1 MTAFCR
7 SEGPLQVGRVSS
19 LMQEAATVS
28 NRSPAPRATN
38 PTINMAARPRI
49 RRRANWPDNLHEPRP
64 GYYTRRD
71 PRDGKTHIPGR
82 IDLALAIFEA
92 QEVNRRQS

>member
-1 MTAFCR
+1 
-7 SEGPLQVGRVSS
+7 
-19 LMQEAATVS
+19 
-28 NRSPAPRATN
+28 
-38 PTINMAARPRI
+38 MAARPRI